1 MNEDYDLFKELLN
14 GNNDV
19 DIFSMNLEESTE
31 KFTNTINQQIPL
43 EQNALTAP
51 VTRLTD
57 DLNLEDFEAL
67 NQIMNEI
74 AELKKQPNDA
84 TSTEPMPVVKGELSR
99 MNSLGAVLRDYFL
112 QDFDAFEANV
122 QIDDPMLGTCLTN
135 GLKDMIA
142 L

>member
-14 GNNDV
+14 DNNDV

-99 MNSLGAVLRDYFL
+99 MNSLGAVLGDYFL